1 MTFILFLIWCVVTL
15 LIIWALV
22 TGRYSWGEH
31 FFYAGVSA
39 MAKFTPFPLLIA
51 LPLVLYFLFTIIADL
66 SENKPKIRFTFV
78 VVLPVL
84 LALALVAWCVGMTST
99 TKACWPLL
107 ALLPVCLAA
116 RALIHLEKH
125 WLGFGL
131 FLLGAFTL
139 VPWSRSIY
147 NDDVKA
153 PLERQAVMDK
163 AFIGKTAVVVERID
177 PPLLGKVKLNGI
189 EVFWDAISENPVE
202 LGVAVTITQT
212 VTEGRD
218 LKLVVVPKN

>member
-1 MTFILFLIWCVVTL
+1 MTFILFLAWCVVTL

-22 TGRYSWGEH
+22 TGKYSWWEH
-31 FFYAGVSA
+31 FFYGGVSV

-51 LPLVLYFLFTIIADL
+51 LPLVLYFAFTIIADL
-66 SENKPKIRFTFV
+66 SENKPKIRFTFA

-116 RALIHLEKH
+116 HFLIRFAKP

-131 FLLGAFTL
+131 FLLGVFTL

-147 NDDVKA
+147 HDDVKVSWNA
-153 PLERQAVMDK
+153 KPSWIKLLSA
-163 AFIGKTAVVVERID
+163 KTRSS
-177 PPLLGKVKLNGI
+177 LNGLTRHHL
-189 EVFWDAISENPVE
+189 E
-202 LGVAVTITQT
+202 
-212 VTEGRD
+212 
-218 LKLVVVPKN
+218 K